1 MAKRQRRMPASEDG
15 VVGLGGFFGGLG
27 TLLEKLGELAE
38 KGGQMQKTGELRGA
52 DDKVHGVF
60 GFNIKVGLG
69 DEGIRVEP
77 FGNVRKDKETGRPVV
92 HEVREPMVDLFD
104 EPDHVLLVAEMPG
117 VGEKDVRVDLK
128 EDILTIAAEK
138 GDTKYRKEVLLPQTF
153 SPKQMSH
160 SCRNGILEVRLT
172 K

>member
-1 MAKRQRRMPASEDG
+1 MAKRQNKKAAVEEG

-27 TLLEKLGELAE
+27 ALLEKLGELSEA
-38 KGGQMQKTGELRGA
+38 GGELHKTGEIRGS
-52 DDKVHGVF
+52 DDKLRGVF

-69 DEGIRVEP
+69 DKGVRIEP
-77 FGNVRKDKETGRPVV
+77 FGNLGKDKDTGRPVV

-117 VGEKDVRVDLK
+117 VSQDDVSIELKD
-128 EDILTIAAEK
+128 DILAIAASR
-138 GDTKYRKEVLLPQTF
+138 GDTKYRKEVLLPRSFTAAR
-153 SPKQMSH
+153 MTYT
-160 SCRNGILEVRLT
+160 CRNGILEVKLA